1 MSRGAT
7 LKRVFVGL
15 PKPSGALEHTLLPKI
30 IALPVFAS
38 DPLSSNAYATQEILL
53 VLALAGNAALSL
65 AVPISVAVAT
75 LLTIVVISYRQTVRA
90 YPNGGGAFRV
100 SYENLGMVPGLLA
113 ASALLTD
120 YVMTVAVSIVA
131 GVDAIV
137 SAAEGLEGLEVEI
150 ALIFV
155 LFVTL
160 MNLRGVKESG
170 TLFAIPT
177 YGFVL
182 SIFALIMTGAVK
194 CLGGCPA
201 AETAGTPLEVEH
213 ALTIFLVLKA
223 YAAGTTALTGVE
235 AISDGVQAFR
245 YPQSRNA
252 ATTLALMGAL
262 SITMFMGITLLARYT
277 GVVPSH
283 TSDKTVVA
291 QIASAIFGTGPMF
304 YVVQIMTAAILIL
317 AANTAYQDFPRL
329 SSILARERFMPRQ
342 FLNRGDRLVFSNGV
356 IVLALLASSLIV
368 FFKADLT
375 SLIQLYLVG
384 VFISFTMSQFGM
396 VSRWKKVR
404 GPKWQRSLAINAF
417 GGTVT
422 AVVFFVVVTT
432 KFGRPPGPGA
442 WIVVTVIPIIMYAM
456 YSVHR
461 HYTDLARQLEL
472 PERRPVDRRA
482 GNQHMVIVI
491 NQVNAAAARAVG
503 YARSVRPSSISAIT
517 FDNAWTGAWERLAPE
532 IALTILEPEGSQI
545 DAVKRYLL
553 ARRAELP
560 DDDFLTAVIPE
571 VLRSRSLSE
580 VLRRPGL
587 HRLKAALLPQ
597 PGVEVLDIPLVKE
610 DIDVGSGWAQEP
622 VRNYCVILVSRVHNA
637 LLHAIEYAETL
648 RPTDIRAVTFGL
660 DPEETEKVGDD
671 WLLAQIPHPLEIEDS
686 PYRDIGQS
694 LVHYIRQ
701 FDADGVDRVVTVII
715 PEFIVEKRRHQI
727 LHGQTALIVKRHLL
741 FETGVVVASV
751 PYHVEEPAAAAATT
765 SR

>member
-1 MSRGAT
+1 MSKAAAA
-7 LKRVFVGL
+7 LKRLVVGL
-15 PKPSGALEHTLLPKI
+15 PKASGELEHTLLPKT

-65 AVPISVAVAT
+65 VVPISVAVAT

-137 SAAEGLEGLEVEI
+137 SAAEGLERYKVEI

-160 MNLRGVKESG
+160 VNLRGVKESG

-182 SIFALIMTGAVK
+182 SIFALIVTGAVK

-201 AETAGTPLEVEH
+201 AESAGTPLEVEH
-213 ALTIFLVLKA
+213 ALTVFLVLKA

-235 AISDGVQAFR
+235 AIADGVQAFR

-252 ATTLALMGAL
+252 STTLAMMGAL

-283 TSDKTVVA
+283 TSSKTVVA
-291 QIASAIFGTGPMF
+291 QIAHAIFGTGPMF

-356 IVLALLASSLIV
+356 IVLAMLASLLIV
-368 FFKADLT
+368 IFKADLT

-396 VSRWKKVR
+396 VFRWRRIR
-404 GPKWQRSLAINAF
+404 GPKWQRSLTINAF

-422 AVVFFVVVTT
+422 AIVFFVVVTT
-432 KFGRPPGPGA
+432 KFGRPPEPGA
-442 WIVVTVIPIIMYAM
+442 WIIVTVIPIIMYAM
-456 YSVHR
+456 YSVYR
-461 HYTDLARQLEL
+461 HYTELSRQLEH
-472 PERRPVDRRA
+472 PERRPHDRRP
-482 GNQHMVIVI
+482 GHQHMVILVDE
-491 NQVNAAAARAVG
+491 VNVAAARAVG
-503 YARSVRPSSISAIT
+503 YARSVRPASLEAIT
-517 FDNAWTGAWERLAPE
+517 LDRNCTAAWEGLAPE
-532 IALTILEPEGSQI
+532 IELTILNSTTTYGDRIKQY
-545 DAVKRYLL
+545 V
-553 ARRAELP
+553 RRRRNELS
-560 DDDFLTAVIPE
+560 DDDFLTLIVPE
-571 VLRSRSLSE
+571 VLRSRSLFE
-580 VLRRPGL
+580 VFRRPRI
-587 HRLKAALLPQ
+587 HRLKAALLRE
-597 PGVEVLDIPLVKE
+597 PGVQVLDVPEIQD
-610 DIDVGSGWAQEP
+610 DIRHGNNSTQEP
-622 VRNYCVILVSRVHNA
+622 ARNYCVVLASRVHNA
-637 LLHAIEYAETL
+637 LLQAIEYAETL
-648 RPTDIRAVTFGL
+648 RPTNIRAVTFGL
-660 DPEETEKVGDD
+660 DPEETERLGDE
-671 WLLAQIPHPLEIEDS
+671 WLEAQIPHPLEIEDS
-686 PYRDIGQS
+686 PYRDIGSS
-694 LVHYIRQ
+694 LLQYVRQ
-701 FDADGVDRVVTVII
+701 FDADGVQRVVTVII
-715 PEFIVEKRRHQI
+715 PEFIVAKKRHQI
-727 LHGQTALIVKRHLL
+727 LHGHTALIVKRHLL

-751 PYHVEEPAAAAATT
+751 PYHVESSVQAP
-765 SR
+765 SDR

>member
-65 AVPISVAVAT
+65 VVPISVAVAT

-90 YPNGGGAFRV
+90 YPSGGGAFRV

-137 SAAEGLEGLEVEI
+137 SAAGGLERFKIEI

-160 MNLRGVKESG
+160 VNLRGVKESG

-182 SIFALIMTGAVK
+182 SIFALIVTGAVK
-194 CLGGCPA
+194 CLGGCPE
-201 AETAGTPLEVEH
+201 AETAGTALGGEH

-356 IVLALLASSLIV
+356 IALALLASSLIV

-432 KFGRPPGPGA
+432 KFGRPPAPGA

-472 PERRPVDRRA
+472 PERPPADRRV

-532 IALTILEPEGSQI
+532 IALTILEPGGSQI

-560 DDDFLTAVIPE
+560 NDDFLTAVIPE
-571 VLRSRSLSE
+571 VLQSRSLSE

-622 VRNYCVILVSRVHNA
+622 ARNYCVILVSRVHNA

-671 WLLAQIPHPLEIEDS
+671 WLRARIPHPLEIEDS

-694 LVHYIRQ
+694 LVQYIRQ
-701 FDADGVDRVVTVII
+701 FDADGVGRVVTVII

-741 FETGVVVASV
+741 FQTGVVVASV
-751 PYHVEEPAAAAATT
+751 PYHVGEPEAAVAST